1 MRTEPTSNTVAM
13 GVMTVIFFMWGF
25 LTSLNDIL
33 IPHLKALFDL
43 NYTQIMLVQ
52 FTFFGA
58 YFLMSAPS
66 GKVVSL
72 IGYKKS
78 IAVGLAIG
86 AVGAFLFY
94 PAAAIPS
101 YGVFLAAFFILA
113 SGITLL
119 QVAANPYVSFLGP
132 ARTASSRLN
141 LAQALNSLGTAAAPK
156 IGGLLI
162 LSASVLGADQLAGL
176 PHAQLVA
183 YKAHQAHVV
192 QGPYLGLCALLIVLT
207 AGVMFFRLPAFSDKL
222 PGGPAAPKGPRL
234 RAQLRDR
241 RSALRRLVRA
251 CLSLPSYITPGPS
264 GERAKNGS
272 LIWSALRYPHLAF
285 GLVAIFVYVGAE
297 VSIGSFLVNYITLPD
312 IGHISQ
318 ADAANYVSLY
328 WSGAMVGRFVGSFVL
343 QRLDTRRLL
352 GVFAIIAMGLVSATM
367 LTHGWVAVWT
377 IVSIGLFNSIMF
389 PNIFTLGIRRMG
401 HLTNAA
407 SSLLIMAIVG
417 GAVIPLAQGA
427 IADTIGVHHAF
438 LLPLACYLYIAFYGF
453 VGSRIRS
460 APVPEGDAAHG

>member
-1 MRTEPTSNTVAM
+1 M

-25 LTSLNDIL
+25 ITSLNDVL

-58 YFLMSAPS
+58 YFLMSLPS
-66 GKVVSL
+66 GKVVAR

-78 IAVGLAIG
+78 IAVGLGIG

-101 YGVFLAAFFILA
+101 YGLFLGGFFVLA

-141 LAQALNSLGTAAAPK
+141 LAQALNSVGTAVAPK
-156 IGGLLI
+156 IGGILI
-162 LSASVLGADQLAGL
+162 LSGSVLGAAELAKL
-176 PHAQLVA
+176 SAARRLA
-183 YKAHQAHVV
+183 YKAHQANLV
-192 QGPYLGLCALLIVLT
+192 QGPYLGLGVLLVILAVGVLC
-207 AGVMFFRLPAFSDKL
+207 FQLPAFRER
-222 PGGPAAPKGPRL
+222 AAPAREGSRPGERML
-234 RAQLRDR
+234 T
-241 RSALRRLVRA
+241 ALRH
-251 CLSLPSYITPGPS
+251 
-264 GERAKNGS
+264 
-272 LIWSALRYPHLAF
+272 PHLFF
-285 GLVAIFVYVGAE
+285 GIFAIFVYVGAE
-297 VSIGSFLVNYITLPD
+297 VSLGSFMINYITLPN
-312 IGHISQ
+312 IGNISQ
-318 ADAANYVSLY
+318 ADAANYVALY
-328 WSGAMVGRFVGSFVL
+328 WTGAMIGRFIGSALL
-343 QRLDTRRLL
+343 QRMDPRRLL
-352 GVFAIIAMGLVSATM
+352 GAFAIVAGLLVATTM
-367 LTHGWVAVWT
+367 LTTGWVAVWS
-377 IVSIGLFNSIMF
+377 IVVIGLFNSIMF

-401 HLTNAA
+401 HLTGAA

-417 GAVIPLAQGA
+417 GAVIPLAQGK

-438 LLPLACYLYIAFYGF
+438 LLPLACYAYIVFYGF

-460 APVPEGDAAHG
+460 APEPEPAHG

>member
-43 NYTQIMLVQ
+43 DYTQIMLVQ

-78 IAVGLAIG
+78 IAAGLTVSAG
-86 AVGAFLFY
+86 GAFLFY
-94 PAAAIPS
+94 PAAAIQS
-101 YGVFLAAFFILA
+101 YGLFLAAFFILA
-113 SGITLL
+113 AGITLL
-119 QVAANPYVSFLGP
+119 QVAANPYVSLLGP
-132 ARTASSRLN
+132 PRTASSRLN
-141 LAQALNSLGTAAAPK
+141 LAQALNSLGTTLAPK
-156 IGGLLI
+156 FGGILI
-162 LSASVLGADQLAGL
+162 LSATVLGAAQLARL
-176 PHAQLVA
+176 PAAQQLA
-183 YKAHQAHVV
+183 YKAHQAAVV
-192 QGPYLGLCALLIVLT
+192 EGPYLGLGALLLVL
-207 AGVMFFRLPAFSDKL
+207 AIGVLFFRLPAFRENE
-222 PGGPAAPKGPRL
+222 APPPMAGRTESRL
-234 RAQLRDR
+234 R
-241 RSALRRLVRA
+241 SAMRH
-251 CLSLPSYITPGPS
+251 
-264 GERAKNGS
+264 
-272 LIWSALRYPHLAF
+272 PHLLF
-285 GLVAIFVYVGAE
+285 GIVAIFLYVGAE
-297 VSIGSFLVNYITLPD
+297 VSIGSFMVNYVTLPG
-312 IGHISQ
+312 IGNISP
-318 ADAANYVSLY
+318 AKAANYVAYY
-328 WSGAMVGRFVGSFVL
+328 WGGAMIGRFIGAGL
-343 QRLDTRRLL
+343 MQWMNPRRLL
-352 GVFAIIAMGLVSATM
+352 GVFAIIAAALVSTTM
-367 LTHGWVAVWT
+367 LTSGFVAVWT
-377 IVSIGLFNSIMF
+377 IVVIGLFNSIMF

-401 HLTNAA
+401 PLTGAA

-438 LLPLACYLYIAFYGF
+438 LLPLACYAYIAFYGF